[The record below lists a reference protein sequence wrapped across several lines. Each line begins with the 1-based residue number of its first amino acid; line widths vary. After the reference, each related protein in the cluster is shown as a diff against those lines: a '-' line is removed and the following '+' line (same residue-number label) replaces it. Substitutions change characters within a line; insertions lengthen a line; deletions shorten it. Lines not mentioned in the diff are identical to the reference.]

1 MLLNRMTDYLFLSS
15 TTYHSAWISL
25 LLVVTTMFANTTAA
39 QPPQLAVASASVTD
53 PVTAESTIQS
63 TTAEFYAGASIDE
76 GLSYVS
82 CFDPFDNVDLD
93 SSLVVENEHVGSAGS
108 IYIVAIVGEESYM
121 LVGDVFH
128 PWDGLRDS
136 LQPFATK
143 TLQAT
148 ESISVLDQVQFGPA
162 GIAQGELAIY
172 IGYELVSDLNKIY
185 FSATPL
191 RVKIEPGA
199 VVSRSQYVGVDS
211 CSPYAVKRTSA
222 IVYDTGTITQ
232 PATAEFDLLLDLYAP
247 DVDLSGG
254 TVPSMVIIHGG
265 GFYGGRRD
273 KDELVDYA
281 ERFAAQGYLAI
292 SIDYRVAP
300 QVPELNTQFAS
311 LYNQLVSTEVE
322 TEALQALGM
331 FSAMEDTLKA
341 SAWLENYAQEQG
353 FEISALGLLGSS
365 AGAITSLNV
374 GYGLNDYGFSV
385 PEFKVVVN
393 HWGNLLI
400 DLESSKPN
408 ITADEAALISLHGT
422 EDPTVL
428 YSGSVE
434 IHARAD
440 EIGLTNELMTS
451 EGAGHGFDANRLWDS
466 ESFEGSGYT
475 KGERILNFVNAA
487 MQAPSGPPEEVNAD
501 EYNVLYIGHSF
512 GRPFA
517 QKLETFAHDSGF
529 EDHASYIEFSGGAS
543 GAPDALWADDEHR
556 ENIKAYLDTGEID
569 VLIMICCSIE
579 FIETEGESD
588 EAIWNFAAY
597 ALARNPDVRIGLA
610 MPWKDFP
617 QDYDSAEEHR
627 DGADEA
633 YAMWVNLANDLNAD
647 YPTADVFTINHGE
660 VVYDL
665 RAAYEAGELEG
676 DVEQLTGPAQTS
688 VFTDAKG
695 HAGNI
700 TVDTGTLIWLHAVHG
715 VEPNDAPAFPQ
726 WDSDIRAIAQAA
738 LDSAD

>member
-1 MLLNRMTDYLFLSS
+1 MTDYLTLPQTTPLS
-15 TTYHSAWISL
+15 TWLGL
-25 LLVVTTMFANTTAA
+25 LLVVTTMFANAEAA
-39 QPPQLAVASASVTD
+39 LPPQLAVANVSVVD
-53 PVTAESTIQS
+53 PDTAEASIQS

-93 SSLVVENEHVGSAGS
+93 SSLVVENDHVGSVGS

-148 ESISVLDQVQFGPA
+148 ETISVLDQVQFGPA
-162 GIAQGELAIY
+162 GIEEGELVIY
-172 IGYELVSDLNKIY
+172 IGYELISDVNKIY

-191 RVKIEPGA
+191 RVNIVPGA

-232 PATAEFDLLLDLYAP
+232 PATAEFDLLLDLFVP
-247 DVDLSGG
+247 DVDFSGES
-254 TVPSMVIIHGG
+254 VPSMVIIHGG
-265 GFYGGRRD
+265 GFQGGTRD

-300 QVPELNTQFAS
+300 QIPELNPQFAS
-311 LYNQLVSTEVE
+311 LYNQLVTTEVE
-322 TEALQALGM
+322 TEALQGLGM

-341 SAWLENYAQEQG
+341 LDWLDDYAQEQG

-374 GYGLNDYGFSV
+374 GYGLNNYGFAV

-400 DLESSKPN
+400 DLESSKPS

-440 EIGLTNELMTS
+440 EVGLTNELMTS

-487 MQAPSGPPEEVNAD
+487 MRTSSGPHE
-501 EYNVLYIGHSF
+501 
-512 GRPFA
+512 
-517 QKLETFAHDSGF
+517 
-529 EDHASYIEFSGGAS
+529 GGTDLRILS
-543 GAPDALWADDEHR
+543 
-556 ENIKAYLDTGEID
+556 AYHGLDP
-569 VLIMICCSIE
+569 LP
-579 FIETEGESD
+579 
-588 EAIWNFAAY
+588 
-597 ALARNPDVRIGLA
+597 ALATAGLCGMA
-610 MPWKDFP
+610 AVSDQDGMPVVF
-617 QDYDSAEEHR
+617 SAQING
-627 DGADEA
+627 DT
-633 YAMWVNLANDLNAD
+633 LS
-647 YPTADVFTINHGE
+647 PTAFAVEISSGE
-660 VVYDL
+660 RVTPL
-665 RAAYEAGELEG
+665 CATLSPALEPLEQRTVLLIG
-676 DVEQLTGPAQTS
+676 PFSPEDSLPVGVEIVEQLEDVDGNSLVGLRSEEVTALASGPSLVLVERFAPNTTGLEGECPADTAQALQLTWEGGVTGPQGADLAEAQRTAISILLENGNRVTPLSLGDDDPDNHVIACVAETS
-688 VFTDAKG
+688 PAVSVSVAAGFFHDPGDDA
-695 HAGNI
+695 NPETRI
-700 TVDTGTLIWLHAVHG
+700 G
-715 VEPNDAPAFPQ
+715 VISRTNE
-726 WDSDIRAIAQAA
+726 
-738 LDSAD
+738 